1 MKQVQKGPELSHPLF
16 PRRPRSDKRNRKC
29 PTRGEPNIQWRWS
42 TARPCKREASSAMK
56 MGPNNNNNNKTC
68 RNPITTGLTCSRHWI
83 GLEWQIAQELR
94 GLVLDRGPGY
104 WTQGGSEAKPHS
116 VTLPTAWNSQQAIS
130 NMEIERIP
138 KDILTASV
146 SSVKRDILLISS
158 RAAPGRDD
166 TAGICCLLVHSIF
179 LEWGAN

>member
-1 MKQVQKGPELSHPLF
+1 MPASVSTVEDEEATEIGEDDEADDQDGEMEIQERQTGPALVDM
-16 PRRPRSDKRNRKC
+16 SD
-29 PTRGEPNIQWRWS
+29 
-42 TARPCKREASSAMK
+42 
-56 MGPNNNNNNKTC
+56 
-68 RNPITTGLTCSRHWI
+68 
-83 GLEWQIAQELR
+83 
-94 GLVLDRGPGY
+94 PG
-104 WTQGGSEAKPHS
+104 EAKPHS

>member
-1 MKQVQKGPELSHPLF
+1 MPASVSTVEDEEATEIGEDDEADDQDGEMEIQERQTGPALS
-16 PRRPRSDKRNRKC
+16 
-29 PTRGEPNIQWRWS
+29 
-42 TARPCKREASSAMK
+42 
-56 MGPNNNNNNKTC
+56 
-68 RNPITTGLTCSRHWI
+68 
-83 GLEWQIAQELR
+83 
-94 GLVLDRGPGY
+94 
-104 WTQGGSEAKPHS
+104 SEAKPHS